1 MAIVELEFSR
11 YDLIADTNSISVQSK
26 AWKVSTLEVLYETV
40 PHIELWIQM
49 QNILGLKGF
58 KDP

>member
-40 PHIELWIQM
+40 PHIEL
-49 QNILGLKGF
+49 
-58 KDP
+58 